1 MHAHLSHLI
10 DWFVFG
16 GDRFERSRDG
26 AESRAAVA
34 HSLDLG
40 TYDKGTN
47 FFGS

>member
-1 MHAHLSHLI
+1 MNTRLSHLI

-16 GDRFERSRDG
+16 GDRFERSRDD
-26 AESRAAVA
+26 AESRAAVSR
-34 HSLDLG
+34 SLDLG